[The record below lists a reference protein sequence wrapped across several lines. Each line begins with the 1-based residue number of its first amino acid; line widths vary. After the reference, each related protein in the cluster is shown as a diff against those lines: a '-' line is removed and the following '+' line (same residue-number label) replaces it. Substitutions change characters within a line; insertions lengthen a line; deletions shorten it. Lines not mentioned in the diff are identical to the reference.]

1 MCHMSHVM
9 CHMSHAMCRESHV
22 IYIYINF
29 FDNVMKLVVGGSVIS
44 YINPV
49 TVTTIIS
56 ITYLVVKW
64 NFSKNLNSLLNDN
77 QYPGNKP

>member
-9 CHMSHAMCRESHV
+9 CHMSQTMCRESHV

-44 YINPV
+44 YINPDN
-49 TVTTIIS
+49 VTTIIS
-56 ITYLVVKW
+56 IT
-64 NFSKNLNSLLNDN
+64 NLLPEKVTSCWSSLFLMTG
-77 QYPGNKP
+77 PGH